1 MLALSSVHQQRILA
15 LQVVSFIIKRV
26 SGSIIIIIII
36 VHCFIFVFC
45 ALIRVSMESMKE

>member
-26 SGSIIIIIII
+26 SGSIIVIIIIII
-36 VHCFIFVFC
+36 VHRFIFCV
-45 ALIRVSMESMKE
+45 VH

>member
-26 SGSIIIIIII
+26 SGSIIVIIIII
-36 VHCFIFVFC
+36 VHRFIFCV
-45 ALIRVSMESMKE
+45 VH

>member
-1 MLALSSVHQQRILA
+1 MLALSSVYQQRILA

-26 SGSIIIIIII
+26 SGSIIIIII

>member
-26 SGSIIIIIII
+26 SGSMIIIIILYI
-36 VHCFIFVFC
+36 VLFLCC